1 MPLVDWI
8 YVVLLLVGA
17 TVYEYLYFWP
27 RFRAAVAA
35 EHAGARLRAYR
46 RGVIGQWL
54 FAGAALAIWA
64 THGRSRELLG
74 LVTPHGWRL
83 GVGIGVV
90 LASVA
95 FLALQLWS
103 VLRLPAA
110 RRIAARPKLGTL
122 AFMVPHTAREEGWF
136 VALSLTA
143 GFCEELLY
151 RGYLPWFFTPWL
163 GRPLAMLLIVVV
175 FGLSH
180 LYQGRNGAIK
190 ATLAGAV
197 MAGIVL
203 ATGSL
208 IPAMI
213 AHAVIDIGGGTVGYL
228 LLRDQLLSGSAAPA
242 ASASRIQGG

>member
-1 MPLVDWI
+1 MPIVDWV

-17 TVYEYLYFWP
+17 TLYEYLYVWP

-35 EHAGARLRAYR
+35 HAVNARLDAYR

-54 FAGAALAIWA
+54 FALTALAVWA
-64 THGRSRELLG
+64 GQGRAWEALG
-74 LVTPHGWRL
+74 VLAPQGWRL
-83 GVGIGVV
+83 GLGIGIV

-95 FLALQLWS
+95 LLTLQLWS
-103 VLRLPAA
+103 VLRLPTE
-110 RRIAARPKLGTL
+110 RRIAARPKLGSVE
-122 AFMVPHTAREEGWF
+122 FMLPHTAAEEAWF

-163 GRPLAMLLIVVV
+163 GRPLAMLLVVLA

-180 LYQGRNGAIK
+180 LYQGRKGAIK
-190 ATLAGAV
+190 ATIAGAV

-213 AHAVIDIGGGTVGYL
+213 AHALTDIGGGTVGYW
-228 LLRDQLLSGSAAPA
+228 LLRERQASQRLSSSAA
-242 ASASRIQGG
+242 I